1 MVVLPGAGRSQR
13 VTNSFHVQAV
23 SLERACRTPASA
35 RDEAAPLHWQPRE
48 PPLIAVDDSF
58 VLDRWRLADG
68 PALRRFD
75 LDPDTARFF
84 GYSVEQAAAMPDSH
98 YDGDTRARGNLQAWR
113 EGRQLNLAIRRS
125 PDGEAVGW
133 VELRRAGE
141 QAEVSCNVTAEL
153 RGQGIAPRALSA
165 LLAWTASKIGLRCAH
180 LACHVDNVASRR
192 VAEKCGFV
200 LVSQD
205 GDEYK
210 FERVL
215 DLPDGPTRPP
225 TARPPSS

>member
-1 MVVLPGAGRSQR
+1 M
-13 VTNSFHVQAV
+13 
-23 SLERACRTPASA
+23 
-35 RDEAAPLHWQPRE
+35 WQPRE
-48 PPLIAVDDSF
+48 APLIVVDDSF
-58 VLDRWRLADG
+58 VLDRWRPADG

-98 YDGDTRARGNLQAWR
+98 YDGGTRARGSLRAWR
-113 EGRQLNLAIRRS
+113 EGRELNLAIRRS
-125 PDGEAVGW
+125 SDGEAVGW
-133 VELRRAGE
+133 VELRPDGE
-141 QAEVSCNVTAEL
+141 QAEVSYNVTAEL

-165 LLAWTASKIGLRCAH
+165 LLVWAASQIGLRRAY

-210 FERVL
+210 FERGL
-215 DLPDGPTRPP
+215 DPAGEPTRPP
-225 TARPPSS
+225 AARPPSS

>member
-1 MVVLPGAGRSQR
+1 
-13 VTNSFHVQAV
+13 
-23 SLERACRTPASA
+23 
-35 RDEAAPLHWQPRE
+35 LHWQPRE
-48 PPLIAVDDSF
+48 PPLIVVDATF
-58 VLDRWRLADG
+58 VPGRWRPPDG

-75 LDPDTARFF
+75 LDPGTARFF

-98 YDGDTRARGNLQAWR
+98 YDGDTRARENLRAWR

-141 QAEVSCNVTAEL
+141 QAEVSYNVIAEL
-153 RGQGIAPRALSA
+153 RRQGIAPRALSA
-165 LLAWTASKIGLRCAH
+165 LLAWAASQIGLRRTH

-210 FERVL
+210 FER
-215 DLPDGPTRPP
+215 DLGRADEPTRPP
-225 TARPPSS
+225 AARPPSSQRNLK

>member
-1 MVVLPGAGRSQR
+1 M
-13 VTNSFHVQAV
+13 
-23 SLERACRTPASA
+23 
-35 RDEAAPLHWQPRE
+35 HWQPRE
-48 PPLIAVDDSF
+48 PPLIVVDDSF
-58 VLDRWRLADG
+58 VLDRWRSADG

-98 YDGDTRARGNLQAWR
+98 YDGDTRARGNLHAWR

-125 PDGEAVGW
+125 LDGEAVGW
-133 VELRRAGE
+133 VELRRAAE
-141 QAEVSCNVTAEL
+141 QDEVSYNVTAEL

-165 LLAWTASKIGLRCAH
+165 LLVWAASQIGLRCAR

-215 DLPDGPTRPP
+215 DLFDGPTRPP
-225 TARPPSS
+225 DLVGEQATRADAEPPS

>member
-1 MVVLPGAGRSQR
+1 M
-13 VTNSFHVQAV
+13 
-23 SLERACRTPASA
+23 
-35 RDEAAPLHWQPRE
+35 WQPRE
-48 PPLIAVDDSF
+48 PPLIVVDASF
-58 VLDRWRLADG
+58 ILDRWRPADG

-133 VELRRAGE
+133 VELQQSGE
-141 QAEVSCNVTAEL
+141 QADVSYNVTAEL

-165 LLAWTASKIGLRCAH
+165 LLAWAASQIGLRRAR

-210 FERVL
+210 FER
-215 DLPDGPTRPP
+215 DLGLLDGPTRPP
-225 TARPPSS
+225 AARPPSS

>member
-1 MVVLPGAGRSQR
+1 
-13 VTNSFHVQAV
+13 
-23 SLERACRTPASA
+23 
-35 RDEAAPLHWQPRE
+35 
-48 PPLIAVDDSF
+48 
-58 VLDRWRLADG
+58 
-68 PALRRFD
+68 
-75 LDPDTARFF
+75 
-84 GYSVEQAAAMPDSH
+84 MPDSH
-98 YDGDTRARGNLQAWR
+98 YDGDTRARGNLRAWR

-125 PDGEAVGW
+125 SDGEAVGW

-165 LLAWTASKIGLRCAH
+165 LFVWAASQIGLRRAH

-205 GDEYK
+205 VDEYK
-210 FERVL
+210 FERDL
-215 DLPDGPTRPP
+215 DLTDGPARPP

>member
-1 MVVLPGAGRSQR
+1 LPDA
-13 VTNSFHVQAV
+13 
-23 SLERACRTPASA
+23 ASA
-35 RDEAAPLHWQPRE
+35 RDEAAPVHWQPRE
-48 PPLIAVDDSF
+48 PPLIVVDGSF
-58 VLDRWRLADG
+58 VLDRWRPADG

-84 GYSVEQAAAMPDSH
+84 GYSVEQAVAMPDSH
-98 YDGDTRARGNLQAWR
+98 YHGDTRARGNLIAWR

-125 PDGEAVGW
+125 SDGEAVGW
-133 VELRRAGE
+133 VELRRTGE
-141 QAEVSCNVTAEL
+141 QAEVSYNVTAEL
-153 RGQGIAPRALSA
+153 RGQGIAPCALSA
-165 LLAWTASKIGLRCAH
+165 LLAWAASQISLRRAR
-180 LACHVDNVASRR
+180 LACHVDNSASRR

-200 LVSQD
+200 FVGQD

-215 DLPDGPTRPP
+215 DLLDGPTRPP